1 VIKLTKILTLTRANL
16 ALTLAT
22 VFLVVF
28 GILSVLFAQN
38 MLREMD
44 RIASAAT
51 DNVPWTLA
59 QGQVDF
65 LRLEQAVYLAQSDRK
80 LGELRSA
87 FETYYTRIGSFQDNP
102 ALTML
107 PDADALAELL
117 TRVKIRLDYMLPLVQ
132 GPDQALYDALP
143 DIKRVLTENLPD
155 MEILSAT
162 GQSSALSNDSINI
175 GSMAL
180 TVHGIGWL
188 VIVMVVSLG
197 LAALMM
203 GRMLRRSQEL
213 TEANKAGAARQK
225 AILTCSLDAIM
236 MVDDRLRLVSF
247 NEIAE
252 KIFGYSR
259 EEVLGRYLV
268 DVVAP
273 DHLRQFCIDNFES
286 FLSTGQGQ
294 LIGRGRMQLEAR
306 RKSGEIFPVEFNIS
320 TSKASKKAVFVIF
333 LRDISDLVAAEADLR
348 QARDDAL
355 AGERAKADL
364 LTVMSH
370 EIRTPLNGILGSIE
384 LLETT
389 GMLAEEERY
398 LQAMRISGELLLHH
412 VNEVLELSRLE
423 SGVSP
428 EQVQEFNL
436 QEMVTGLV
444 DGQRASALRRGNSIS
459 LQCRMLGEPFVLGCI
474 ERIQQALL
482 NLVGNALKFT
492 HEGEVSVEIERH
504 RDTDTVEF
512 RVCDTGQGISESNL
526 VRVFDDF
533 VTLDTS
539 YGRLREGT
547 GLGLAITRRI
557 VENMGGKISV
567 ESELGEGSMFT
578 FSLPLPV
585 VAKLPHAQASIA
597 QDMMITPRRLLV
609 VEDNEINLMLLEKM
623 LQRQGHHVD
632 CATGGAEGVEALAN
646 NQYDLVFMDI
656 SMPEVDGITALGQI
670 KDRNLAEGV
679 VIVALTAHAATE
691 DRDRILRS
699 GFNEVLTKPVSQ
711 VSLADII
718 YRHLGEDIDEDTG
731 PEDSEIQQFVT
742 ALGEERALGYLNVFC
757 QDVAQLLQTLDTS
770 ERVDQSHKNEAHRL
784 AGSAAVLGLNAL
796 RTCMLDIEEAT
807 PDVEP
812 NLTSLAEAWTQA
824 GPILEPHLSVSQA

>member
-1 VIKLTKILTLTRANL
+1 MIKLLKKLNLTRANL

-28 GILSVLFAQN
+28 GTLAVLFAQK
-38 MLREMD
+38 MLRDME
-44 RIASAAT
+44 RIASVAT

-59 QGQVDF
+59 RGQVDF
-65 LRLEQAVYLAQSDRK
+65 LRLGQAVHLAQDGGS
-80 LGELRSA
+80 LGDLRSA
-87 FETYYTRIGSFQDNP
+87 FEAYSSRIGSFQDNS

-107 PDADALAELL
+107 PDADAVAELL
-117 TRVKIRLDYMLPLVQ
+117 KRVQIRLDYMLPLFQ
-132 GPDQALYDALP
+132 GPDQGLYHALP
-143 DIKRVLTENLPD
+143 DITRVLNENLSD
-155 MEILSAT
+155 MEFLSAT
-162 GQSSALSNDSINI
+162 GQSSILSDDSIDLK
-175 GSMAL
+175 GMVV
-180 TVHGIGWL
+180 TVHGIGTL
-188 VIVMVVSLG
+188 VIVLVSSLG
-197 LAALMM
+197 LAALML
-203 GRMLRRSQEL
+203 GRLLRRSQEL
-213 TEANKAGAARQK
+213 AEANKAGAARQK

-236 MVDDRLRLVSF
+236 MVDDRLRVVSF
-247 NEIAE
+247 NEVAE
-252 KIFGYSR
+252 KIFGFTR
-259 EEVLGRYLV
+259 EEAIGMYLV
-268 DVVAP
+268 DVVVP

-286 FLSTGQGQ
+286 FLDTGQGQ
-294 LIGRGRMQLEAR
+294 LVGRGRMQLEAK
-306 RKSGEIFPVEFNIS
+306 RKSGDLFPVEFNIS
-320 TSKASKKAVFVIF
+320 ASKAGQKSVFVIF
-333 LRDISDLVAAEADLR
+333 LRDISDLVAAEAELR
-348 QARDDAL
+348 QARDSAL
-355 AGERAKADL
+355 AGERAKSNL

-389 GMLAEEERY
+389 GMVDEEARY

-423 SGVSP
+423 SGVSA
-428 EQVQEFNL
+428 EQIQAFNL
-436 QEMVTGLV
+436 EEMVTGMV
-444 DGQRASALRRGNSIS
+444 DGQRASALRRGNCIS
-459 LQCRMLGEPFVLGCI
+459 LQCRMLGEPLVLGCI
-474 ERIQQALL
+474 ERTQQALL

-492 HEGEVSVEIERH
+492 HKGEVSVEIERH
-504 RDTDTVEF
+504 RGSDTVEF
-512 RVCDTGQGISESNL
+512 RVCDTGQGISETDL
-526 VRVFDDF
+526 ARVFDDF

-557 VENMGGKISV
+557 VENLGGEISV

-585 VAKLPHAQASIA
+585 VAELPDAQAAIIH
-597 QDMMITPRRLLV
+597 DMVTSKRLLV
-609 VEDNEINLMLLEKM
+609 VEDNAINLMLLEKM
-623 LQRQGHHVD
+623 LQRQGHYVD
-632 CATGGAEGVEALAN
+632 SATGGAEGVEAVAN

-699 GFNEVLTKPVSQ
+699 GFDEVLTKPVSQ
-711 VSLADII
+711 ASLADLI
-718 YRHLGEDIDEDTG
+718 YRHLGEADEEDTG
-731 PEDSEIQQFVT
+731 PEDSDIQQLVT
-742 ALGEERALGYLNVFC
+742 ALGEERAQGYLNAFC

-784 AGSAAVLGLNAL
+784 AGSAAVLGLSAL
-796 RTCMLDIEEAT
+796 RRCMLDIEEAT

-812 NLTSLAEAWTQA
+812 NLASLAEAWTQA